1 MNRKGFTLVEV
12 IAVVAVLAVIL
23 LVSFPVY
30 NGVIKRNT
38 TKRYDDFMKTLCE
51 AGQYYILHN
60 NDTSLLNNTT
70 TRVQIKDLKINN
82 NSLVRS
88 DLVNP
93 RTKETV
99 DLNAYLVITR
109 NYNGVYT
116 CVLE

>member
-30 NGVIKRNT
+30 NGIIKRNT
-38 TKRYDDFMKTLCE
+38 SKRYDDFITTLCE

-70 TRVQIKDLKINN
+70 TRVQIKDLKISNS
-82 NSLVRS
+82 SLVRS
-88 DLVNP
+88 DLINP
-93 RTKETV
+93 RTKQAIN
-99 DLNAYLVITR
+99 LNAYLVITK
-109 NYNGVYT
+109 NYNGTYT